1 MAENTIPMTLDGQ
14 AYEKKKASQI
24 IARLALIQSGGH
36 GARTRNPLRGTTFP
50 VALRADPPSS
60 TIARSRTPLR
70 FCGDGQIPPL
80 SASIWRCP
88 LVWLQTGYTTV
99 RLAE

>member
-50 VALRADPPSS
+50 VWPLTIRLPSVCRRGPGWGHVAGRDVQC
-60 TIARSRTPLR
+60 TVHRNGEKSRLE
-70 FCGDGQIPPL
+70 
-80 SASIWRCP
+80 SE
-88 LVWLQTGYTTV
+88 V
-99 RLAE
+99 R